1 MTDSI
6 IGAVGQTCECLN
18 SCGVPAA
25 VGAEFRSFFSIED
38 NWSSLKDA
46 KEDLQAVQTTINSK
60 VAVEIDKSR
69 GVNPQVQLWL
79 CRVEE
84 IINDKTLEEE
94 YNKLTRCGFFCSC
107 TPNFPRRRKVG
118 KKITKYLGN
127 VNDLVDNGKNFADV
141 GVDLPVDP
149 VDPIPMA
156 KTFGMETMLEQLSK
170 YFEDKER
177 CIIGVWG
184 QGGVGKTT
192 LLTIFNNQ
200 LNGCNDFHAVI
211 LIDVSNLEMLDRK
224 AIQHTITERMGL
236 PWVDTETED
245 ARARLLMKTLA
256 KRRFVILLDDV
267 RKTFRLEE
275 IGIPLPN
282 TDNGSKIILTSRDE
296 DVCIQMGAQHSLIK
310 MQLLDNQASWDLFFS
325 NLSTDAQRSIDSSYS
340 IKRQAEAI
348 KIRCQGLPLALHVT
362 SRAVAGLKNPND
374 WRDAMMAINTGLSEI
389 GGVEE
394 IFQPMKYSYDK
405 LDATTKKCFLYC
417 TLFPEHSSIRKEQL
431 VEYWIAEGFIPPN
444 EPWKG
449 NFTII
454 KKLKSA
460 CLLQETNSGLK
471 VRLHN
476 VIRQF
481 GQWLANQ
488 ESNFLVQSGQ
498 NLESL
503 PEIEQWNGPQRI
515 SLMSNEIK
523 DISLSPNCTKL
534 ETLLLQNN
542 PNLKSLGPKFFKS
555 MSNLRVL
562 DLSNTGIKE
571 LPECDALCQLHYLN
585 LSQTPIIKL
594 PRRFWVLKELRY
606 LDLSLTDALEETY
619 DNCSKLLK
627 LRVLNLFR
635 SHYGIRDISNLN
647 LDTLKELNFLGITIC
662 AEDVLKKLKKT
673 DPLAKS
679 TYRLS
684 LTYCPR
690 MRSVHVT
697 DFNQMEHLQE
707 LYIESCPKL
716 SELVMDQDKGGVSNL
731 QVLTL
736 RELPSLDSIL
746 VQSLPHYFRRLR
758 ELTIY
763 ECHKLQNINWVAG
776 LESLEKLVVSSCNGI
791 VHIIDNDKWAHG
803 VQNKRNGLSEEEEIQ
818 MLIEEAC
825 QIIVSENKKATGE
838 EVVENIEFP
847 KLRSILLFDLQN
859 LESICSPRNFQSLES
874 VRVQEC
880 PSLVRLPVSRNHKI
894 INLRQICGSSEWWN
908 RLEWDGKETKRDMEN
923 YFTAI

>member
-1 MTDSI
+1 MTDI
-6 IGAVGQTCECLN
+6 IGAVGQTCECMN

-25 VGAEFRSFFSIED
+25 VGAEFHSFFSIED

-46 KEDLQAVQTTINSK
+46 KEDLQVVQTMINSK

-79 CRVEE
+79 SRVEE

-118 KKITKYLGN
+118 KKITKYLGH
-127 VNDLVDNGKNFADV
+127 VNDLIDNGKNFADV

-149 VDPIPMA
+149 VDPIPIA
-156 KTFGMETMLEQLSK
+156 KTFGMETMLEQLNK

-200 LNGCNDFHAVI
+200 LNGSKDFHVVI
-211 LIDVSNLEMLDRK
+211 LIDVSNSEMLDVR
-224 AIQHTITERMGL
+224 AMQRTITERLGL

-245 ARARLLMKTLA
+245 TRAKLLMKALA
-256 KRRFVILLDDV
+256 RKRFVILLDDV
-267 RKTFRLEE
+267 RKEFHLED
-275 IGIPLPN
+275 IGIPLPD
-282 TDNGSKIILTSRDE
+282 TVNGSKIIMASRE
-296 DVCIQMGAQHSLIK
+296 QDVCIEMGAQQSLIK
-310 MQLLDNQASWDLFFS
+310 MQLLGAQASWNLFFS
-325 NLSTDAQRSIDSSYS
+325 NLSTDARRSIESSYS

-348 KIRCQGLPLALHVT
+348 TKSCQGLPLALNVT
-362 SRAVAGLKNPND
+362 SRAMAGLKSLND
-374 WRDAMMAINTGLSEI
+374 WRDAMSAISTDLIEI

-394 IFQPMKYSYDK
+394 IFQRMKYSYDK
-405 LDATTKKCFLYC
+405 LDSTTKKCFLYC
-417 TLFPEHSSIRKEQL
+417 TLFPEYSSIRKEQL
-431 VEYWIAEGFIPPN
+431 VDYWIAEGFIPQN
-444 EPWKG
+444 QRWKG
-449 NFTII
+449 NVMII
-454 KKLKSA
+454 NKLKSA
-460 CLLQETNSGLK
+460 CLLQETNSGQK

-476 VIRQF
+476 IIRHF

-498 NLESL
+498 KVESV

-515 SLMSNEIK
+515 SLISNDIK
-523 DISLSPNCTKL
+523 NISLSPNCTNL

-555 MSNLRVL
+555 MINLRVL

-594 PRRFWVLKELRY
+594 PKKFWVLKELRY
-606 LDLSLTDALEETY
+606 LDLSLTDSLEETY

-627 LRVLNLFR
+627 LRILNLFR
-635 SHYGIRDISNLN
+635 SHYGIREISNLN

-662 AEDVLKKLKKT
+662 TEDVLKKLKKT

-684 LTYCPR
+684 LTNCPR

-697 DFNQMEHLQE
+697 DFNKMEHLQE

-731 QVLTL
+731 EVLTL
-736 RELPSLDSIL
+736 RELPSLDNIL
-746 VQSLPHYFRRLR
+746 VQSSAHYFRRLR

-763 ECHKLQNINWVAG
+763 ECHKLQNINWVAR
-776 LESLEKLVVSSCNGI
+776 LESLEKLVVSSCNGM
-791 VHIIDNDKWAHG
+791 VHIIENYQGAM
-803 VQNKRNGLSEEEEIQ
+803 QNKRNGLSEEEEIQ

-825 QIIVSENKKATGE
+825 QINISENKKATCE

-908 RLEWDGKETKRDMEN
+908 RLEWDGKETRRDMEN
-923 YFTAI
+923 YFIAI

>member
-1 MTDSI
+1 MTDI
-6 IGAVGQTCECLN
+6 IGAVGQTCECMN

-25 VGAEFRSFFSIED
+25 VGAEFHSFFSIED

-46 KEDLQAVQTTINSK
+46 KEDLQVVQTMINSK

-79 CRVEE
+79 SRVEE

-118 KKITKYLGN
+118 KKITKYLGH
-127 VNDLVDNGKNFADV
+127 VNDLIDNGKNFADV

-149 VDPIPMA
+149 VDPIPIA
-156 KTFGMETMLEQLSK
+156 KTFGMETMLEQLNK

-200 LNGCNDFHAVI
+200 LNGSKDFHVVI
-211 LIDVSNLEMLDRK
+211 LIDVSNSEMLDVR
-224 AIQHTITERMGL
+224 AMQRTITERLGL

-245 ARARLLMKTLA
+245 TRAKLLMKALA
-256 KRRFVILLDDV
+256 RKRFVILLDDV
-267 RKTFRLEE
+267 RKEFHLED
-275 IGIPLPN
+275 IGIPLPD
-282 TDNGSKIILTSRDE
+282 TVNGSKIIMASRE
-296 DVCIQMGAQHSLIK
+296 QDVCIEMGAQQSLIK
-310 MQLLDNQASWDLFFS
+310 MQLLGAQASWNLFFS
-325 NLSTDAQRSIDSSYS
+325 NLSTDARRSIESSYS

-348 KIRCQGLPLALHVT
+348 TKSCQGLPLALNVT
-362 SRAVAGLKNPND
+362 SRAMAGLKSLND
-374 WRDAMMAINTGLSEI
+374 WRDAMSAISTDLIEI

-394 IFQPMKYSYDK
+394 IFQRMKYSYDK
-405 LDATTKKCFLYC
+405 LDSTTKKCFLYC
-417 TLFPEHSSIRKEQL
+417 TLFPEYSSIRKEQL
-431 VEYWIAEGFIPPN
+431 VDYWIAEGFIPQN
-444 EPWKG
+444 QRWKG
-449 NFTII
+449 NVMII
-454 KKLKSA
+454 NKLKSA
-460 CLLQETNSGLK
+460 CLLQETNSGQK

-476 VIRQF
+476 IIRHF

-498 NLESL
+498 KVESV

-515 SLMSNEIK
+515 SLMSNDIK
-523 DISLSPNCTKL
+523 NISLSPNCTNL

-555 MSNLRVL
+555 MINLRVL

-594 PRRFWVLKELRY
+594 PKKFWVLKELRY
-606 LDLSLTDALEETY
+606 LDLSLTDSLEETY

-627 LRVLNLFR
+627 LRILNLFR
-635 SHYGIRDISNLN
+635 SHYGIREISNLN

-662 AEDVLKKLKKT
+662 TEDVLKKLKKT

-684 LTYCPR
+684 LTNCPR

-697 DFNQMEHLQE
+697 DFNKMEHLQE

-731 QVLTL
+731 EVLTL
-736 RELPSLDSIL
+736 RELPSLDNIL
-746 VQSLPHYFRRLR
+746 VQSSAHYFRRLR

-763 ECHKLQNINWVAG
+763 ECHKLQNINWVAR
-776 LESLEKLVVSSCNGI
+776 LESLEKLVVSSCNGM
-791 VHIIDNDKWAHG
+791 VHIIENYQEAM
-803 VQNKRNGLSEEEEIQ
+803 QNKRNGLSEEEEIQ

-825 QIIVSENKKATGE
+825 QINISENKKATCE

-908 RLEWDGKETKRDMEN
+908 RLEWDGKETRRDMEN
-923 YFTAI
+923 YFIAI

>member
-1 MTDSI
+1 MTDI
-6 IGAVGQTCECLN
+6 IGAVGQTCECMN

-25 VGAEFRSFFSIED
+25 VGAEFQSFFSIED

-46 KEDLQAVQTTINSK
+46 KEDLQVVQTTINCK

-79 CRVEE
+79 SRVEE

-94 YNKLTRCGFFCSC
+94 YNKLARCGFLCSC

-118 KKITKYLGN
+118 KKITKYLGH
-127 VNDLVDNGKNFADV
+127 VNDLIDNGKNFADV

-149 VDPIPMA
+149 VDSIPIA
-156 KTFGMETMLEQLSK
+156 KTFGMETMLEQLNK

-200 LNGCNDFHAVI
+200 LNGSKDFHVVI
-211 LIDVSNLEMLDRK
+211 LIDVSNSEMLDVR
-224 AIQHTITERMGL
+224 AMQRTITERLGL

-245 ARARLLMKTLA
+245 TRARLLMKALA
-256 KRRFVILLDDV
+256 RKRFVILLDDV
-267 RKTFRLEE
+267 RKEFHLED
-275 IGIPLPN
+275 IGILLPD
-282 TDNGSKIILTSRDE
+282 TVNGSKIIMASRE
-296 DVCIQMGAQHSLIK
+296 QDVCIEMGAQQSLIK
-310 MQLLDNQASWDLFFS
+310 MQLLGAQASWNLFFS
-325 NLSTDAQRSIDSSYS
+325 NLSTDARRSIESSYS

-348 KIRCQGLPLALHVT
+348 TKSCQGLPLALNVT
-362 SRAVAGLKNPND
+362 SRAMAGLKSLND
-374 WRDAMMAINTGLSEI
+374 WRDATSAISMDLIEI

-394 IFQPMKYSYDK
+394 IFQRMKYSYDK
-405 LDATTKKCFLYC
+405 LDSTTKKCFLYC
-417 TLFPEHSSIRKEQL
+417 TLFPEYSSIRKEQL
-431 VEYWIAEGFIPPN
+431 VDYWIAEGFIPQN
-444 EPWKG
+444 QRWKG
-449 NFTII
+449 NVMII
-454 KKLKSA
+454 NKLKSA
-460 CLLQETNSGLK
+460 CLLQETNSGQK

-476 VIRQF
+476 IIRHF

-498 NLESL
+498 KVESV

-515 SLMSNEIK
+515 SLMSNDIK
-523 DISLSPNCTKL
+523 NISLSPNCTNL

-555 MSNLRVL
+555 MINLRVL

-594 PRRFWVLKELRY
+594 PKKFWVLKELRY

-635 SHYGIRDISNLN
+635 SHYGIREISNLN

-662 AEDVLKKLKKT
+662 TEDVLKKLKKT

-684 LTYCPR
+684 LTNCPR

-731 QVLTL
+731 EVLTL
-736 RELPSLDSIL
+736 RELPSLDNIL
-746 VQSLPHYFRRLR
+746 VQSSAHYFRRLR

-763 ECHKLQNINWVAG
+763 ECHKLQNINWVAR
-776 LESLEKLVVSSCNGI
+776 LESLEKLVVSSCNGM
-791 VHIIDNDKWAHG
+791 VHIIENYQGAM
-803 VQNKRNGLSEEEEIQ
+803 QNKRNGLSEEEEIQ

-825 QIIVSENKKATGE
+825 QINISENKKATGE

-880 PSLVRLPVSRNHKI
+880 PSLMRLPVSRNHKI

-908 RLEWDGKETKRDMEN
+908 RLEWDGKETRRDMEN
-923 YFTAI
+923 YFIAI